1 MRRSM
6 ERLHLGRGFVLSGE
20 VALDEVAVTGQRP
33 NLFDGFLLGD
43 SVLRRSLLMSLRKQG
58 TPRNHKR
65 VQSHDES
72 ECARNTPVNF
82 LSGPSIFQ
90 TWQDIENQPD
100 RLVNYLQKENR
111 RKDNRLKQ
119 PCD

>member
-1 MRRSM
+1 MSRSV

-58 TPRNHKR
+58 SPRNDDRIQH
-65 VQSHDES
+65 HD
-72 ECARNTPVNF
+72 
-82 LSGPSIFQ
+82 Q
-90 TWQDIENQPD
+90 
-100 RLVNYLQKENR
+100 QK
-111 RKDNRLKQ
+111 
-119 PCD
+119 